1 MNNLHSPSVTVLTTV
16 YNGLPHLKDAIE
28 STLNQ
33 TYKNFK
39 YLIIDDASPDERVVP
54 FIKGYKDERI
64 NLIVNEKNLGVS
76 KTFNKALKIID
87 SEFLIRLDQDDVS
100 LPNRIE
106 ELINFFQDNASLSV
120 ACSWEH
126 TINSDGKRIRDWK
139 RDITNY
145 GDFIAPILLGICP
158 IWHPSIAFRTDALR
172 EAGGFNGNYV
182 RAEDFEVTARLAM
195 KRYEA
200 GICQKFLVLQR
211 EHEERQSIQFDSIQ
225 VETTSR
231 IQREC
236 IEEFLPSISSD
247 LISRFLL
254 LNIDIGFSDKSKV
267 IQIGKEME
275 NLHSNMKEKLGL
287 SSAEL
292 ISMEK
297 IFTRRIGYGLKFI
310 SFYRFLPS
318 FLFIL
323 VFYLLSPTYIKN
335 LRLAVSSTLNYLME
349 LKYKLKD

>member
-145 GDFIAPILLGICP
+145 GDFITPILLGICP

-254 LNIDIGFSDKSKV
+254 LNIEIGFSDKSKV

-275 NLHSNMKEKLGL
+275 TLHSNMKEKLGL

-297 IFTRRIGYGLKFI
+297 IFNRRIGYGLKFL

>member
-145 GDFIAPILLGICP
+145 GDFITPILLGICP

-254 LNIDIGFSDKSKV
+254 LNIDIGFSDKSIV

-275 NLHSNMKEKLGL
+275 TLHSNMKAKLGL

-297 IFTRRIGYGLKFI
+297 IFTRRIGYGLKFL

-335 LRLAVSSTLNYLME
+335 LRLVVSSTLNYLME